1 MATEISPN
9 RLVPIVTD
17 VAFGIVLLVSIVIML
32 LTEGYLRWSGGFVA
46 GVCVSYGIHVASH
59 MAEFSVNIETSD
71 VTTEDIGHQ
80 TE

>member
-1 MATEISPN
+1 MTTELSPN

-17 VAFGIVLLVSIVIML
+17 VAFGIVLLVSVVVVL
-32 LTEGYLRWSGGFVA
+32 FTDGYLGWSGGFVA

-59 MAEFSVNIETSD
+59 MAEFSANIETSD